1 MLSFTTRTLNCDAGI
16 VITASH
22 NPPNYNGYKVYG
34 PDGGQAVSP
43 LVDKLIAAIK
53 PVDFFEAIKT
63 IDKTEAINRNLF
75 KLIDPALDRAYLEQ
89 VKALSLSDPEQCLK
103 VVFTPLHGTGSV
115 YIPNLLTQTRC
126 IELHLVEEQMTPDPD
141 FSTVRVP
148 NPEDP
153 AALDLALKLAGR
165 VDADLI
171 LATDPDGDR
180 VGTAVR
186 DQSGRHVILSGNQV
200 GALLIEYICSR
211 HREKGTMP
219 ADPVLVKTIV
229 TGDLGRRVA
238 ESHGLKIVETLT
250 GFKFIGDQIREFEAN
265 GSPHFVFG
273 YEESCGYLTGTFVRD
288 KDAVIAS
295 FLIAEM
301 AAYYKDKGLN
311 LIQVLEQIQQRVD
324 YHRDELLTVELDDIS
339 EADRHVA
346 AYQQLPHQF
355 AGQVVIEKR
364 DYDLGK
370 GWKVE
375 SGEEFPLALPR
386 SPVLHYT
393 LADGSWFAVRP
404 SGTEPKVKFYL
415 SVSAPEAAEAD
426 RKLTRL
432 REAVLEKR

>member
-1 MLSFTTRTLNCDAGI
+1 

-22 NPPNYNGYKVYG
+22 NPPQYNGYKVYG

-43 LVDKLIAAIK
+43 LVDDLIAAIK
-53 PVDFFEAIKT
+53 PIDIFTGVKIIAKEEAIKQ
-63 IDKTEAINRNLF
+63 DLF
-75 KLIDPALDRAYLEQ
+75 ALIDPAYDQAYLDA
-89 VKALSLSDPEQCLK
+89 VKSLSLSNPEQCLK

-115 YIPNLLTQTRC
+115 LVPDLLKQTRC
-126 IELHLVEEQMTPDPD
+126 VELHLVEKQMEPDPN

-153 AALDLALKLAGR
+153 AALSMALELADQVGANL
-165 VDADLI
+165 V
-171 LATDPDGDR
+171 LATDPDCDR
-180 VGTAVR
+180 VGTAIR
-186 DQSGRHVILSGNQV
+186 DQNGELKILSGNQI
-200 GALLIEYICSR
+200 GAVLIEYICSR
-211 HREKGTMP
+211 HRERGTLL

-238 ESHGLKIVETLT
+238 ESHGLKVVETLT
-250 GFKFIGDQIREFEAN
+250 GFKFIGEQMKHFEEK
-265 GSPHFVFG
+265 GTPHFVFG

-301 AAYYKDKGLN
+301 TAFYKEQGLN
-311 LIQVLEQIQQRVD
+311 LLQVLEQIQQRVG
-324 YHRDELLTVELDDIS
+324 YYRDELLTIELNEIS

-346 AYQQLPHQF
+346 AFHDLPKDF
-355 AGQVVIEKR
+355 AGQAIIEKR
-364 DYDLGK
+364 DYESSK
-370 GWKVE
+370 GLKLK
-375 SGEEFPLALPR
+375 SGEQFNLTLPS

-415 SVSAPEAAEAD
+415 SVRAATAAAAD
-426 RKLTRL
+426 HKLTRL